1 MNSGHDEIAKLGAAI
16 SKQDFRDSFLSDP
29 DGALKQ
35 HGVDKAQIPQEL
47 LDTMSSLSAEQLAAL
62 ASVKETLQNHNVPP
76 HITAQMV

>member
-1 MNSGHDEIAKLGAAI
+1 MDSGHDEIAKLGAAI

-29 DGALKQ
+29 DGTLEQ

-47 LDTMSSLSAEQLAAL
+47 LDTMRSLSSEQLAAL